1 MTYNK
6 DSEAGDTNMLQRK
19 AEAPSLLLLLRPPVL
34 CPSID
39 IFLDKGQGGQ
49 LPTSTDSAE
58 EFPRLATI

>member
-19 AEAPSLLLLLRPPVL
+19 AEAPSLLLLRPPVL

-39 IFLDKGQGGQ
+39 IFLDKGKGGQ

>member
-6 DSEAGDTNMLQRK
+6 DSEAGDMNMLQRK

-39 IFLDKGQGGQ
+39 IFLNKGSQ
-49 LPTSTDSAE
+49 LPTSTDSQ
-58 EFPRLATI
+58 PRSLQD